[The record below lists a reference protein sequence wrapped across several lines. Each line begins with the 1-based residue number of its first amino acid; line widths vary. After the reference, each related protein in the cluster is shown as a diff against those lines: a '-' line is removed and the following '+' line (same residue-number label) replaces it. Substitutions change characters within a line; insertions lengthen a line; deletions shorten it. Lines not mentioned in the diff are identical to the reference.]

1 MADASIL
8 GLAEHCRPLCNHQRS
23 YKGHQTFLGA
33 RLQNRAVRSICRR
46 ASVWTAVHHLASQQ
60 VSGLA
65 DSLCQSDYL
74 CGKFLQNIES
84 WRRKWHGHRGSVV
97 VQSVQAIERPSPPAS
112 ATQNGSS
119 LQDLVKGMEDVALPR
134 YDQSVGKVE
143 LVVAGAGPSG
153 LAVAERV
160 SKAGG

>member
-1 MADASIL
+1 M
-8 GLAEHCRPLCNHQRS
+8 
-23 YKGHQTFLGA
+23 
-33 RLQNRAVRSICRR
+33 
-46 ASVWTAVHHLASQQ
+46 
-60 VSGLA
+60 
-65 DSLCQSDYL
+65 
-74 CGKFLQNIES
+74 
-84 WRRKWHGHRGSVV
+84 
-97 VQSVQAIERPSPPAS
+97 QSVQAIERPSPPAS